1 MGGWGHLALARCL
14 SRKARIVVRSVQ
26 RMVAVLIM
34 IASLLATSPVGIR
47 ASSPP
52 LLQPP
57 ASLFMFSPAVV
68 GTPYAIYG
76 PPTSGGGR
84 VGTDNILTTH
94 WWAVLPPGMQKPS
107 MAIYTVDTM
116 KSAPLAVARSKKLVV
131 LASHGCVGNGSGCS
145 TQGSATEHL
154 LGHPG
159 GGWLYGGCGAG
170 ECAYGAGASYRN
182 VLVTVEV
189 DCVLP
194 AGPRCAGWTGRLVNL
209 LVSRLNTYATG
220 RRGH

>member
-1 MGGWGHLALARCL
+1 VHSVRGM
-14 SRKARIVVRSVQ
+14 VVTLLV
-26 RMVAVLIM
+26 VAGSQLGTPP
-34 IASLLATSPVGIR
+34 AGIG

-57 ASLFMFSPAVV
+57 ASLFVFSPAVV
-68 GTPYAIYG
+68 GTPYAIDG
-76 PPTSGGGR
+76 PITSGGGR

-94 WWAVLPPGMQKPS
+94 WWAVLPSGMQKPS

-116 KSAPLAVARSKKLVV
+116 KSAPLAIARSKKLAV

-154 LGHPG
+154 LGRPG
-159 GGWLYGGCGAG
+159 SGWLYGGCGAG
-170 ECAYGAGASYRN
+170 ECAYGAGATYRN

-189 DCVLP
+189 DCGLP
-194 AGPRCAGWTGRLVNL
+194 AGLRCAGWTGRLVNL
-209 LVSRLNTYATG
+209 LVSRLATYATG